1 MKEILVNEK
10 DAGQRMDKFLK
21 KYLKDAPASF
31 FYKMLRKKNIV
42 LNGKKAEG
50 KEKLVCGDRIQLFLS
65 DETIAKFSGQNSKP
79 AVPKGKAPALDI
91 IYEDP
96 QILLVNKPSGML
108 SQKAKESDLSLVDV
122 ITVYLLNSGQM
133 TPVELHTFHPGIGNR
148 LDRNTS
154 GLVAAGKTV
163 AALQTLG
170 QMFHDRTIEKRYLCI
185 VKGQIRKS
193 GHISGT
199 LSKDSRINQ
208 VTIGEDN
215 GALIRTAYRP
225 VAWNEE
231 MTLLNVHLITGKT
244 HQIRAHLSSIGHP
257 ILGDPKYGDLKWN
270 AYYRKKYR
278 VCSQL
283 LHAATLTFPVTE
295 GPLAA
300 VSGKTY
306 TAAVPEEFWK
316 IIKET
321 SWQHGIQEALEVP
334 H

>member
-1 MKEILVNEK
+1 M
-10 DAGQRMDKFLK
+10 
-21 KYLKDAPASF
+21 
-31 FYKMLRKKNIV
+31 
-42 LNGKKAEG
+42 
-50 KEKLVCGDRIQLFLS
+50 
-65 DETIAKFSGQNSKP
+65 
-79 AVPKGKAPALDI
+79 
-91 IYEDP
+91 
-96 QILLVNKPSGML
+96 
-108 SQKAKESDLSLVDV
+108 
-122 ITVYLLNSGQM
+122 
-133 TPVELHTFHPGIGNR
+133 
-148 LDRNTS
+148 
-154 GLVAAGKTV
+154 
-163 AALQTLG
+163 
-170 QMFHDRTIEKRYLCI
+170 
-185 VKGQIRKS
+185 
-193 GHISGT
+193 
-199 LSKDSRINQ
+199 
-208 VTIGEDN
+208 TIGEDN

>member
-1 MKEILVNEK
+1 
-10 DAGQRMDKFLK
+10 
-21 KYLKDAPASF
+21 
-31 FYKMLRKKNIV
+31 
-42 LNGKKAEG
+42 
-50 KEKLVCGDRIQLFLS
+50 
-65 DETIAKFSGQNSKP
+65 
-79 AVPKGKAPALDI
+79 
-91 IYEDP
+91 
-96 QILLVNKPSGML
+96 ML

-122 ITVYLLNSGQM
+122 ITAYLLNSGQM

-199 LSKDSRINQ
+199 LSKDSRTNQ